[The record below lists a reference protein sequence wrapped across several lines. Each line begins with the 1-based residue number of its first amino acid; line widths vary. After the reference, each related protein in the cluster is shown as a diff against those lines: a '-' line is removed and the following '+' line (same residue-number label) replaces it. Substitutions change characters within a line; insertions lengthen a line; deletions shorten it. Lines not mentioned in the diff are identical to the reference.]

1 MTEDLEVKIAGQP
14 TDSKLLK
21 PGNSRSKDT
30 ESDENSQYPTHG
42 KILTH

>member
-1 MTEDLEVKIAGQP
+1 MAENLEVEIPGQP
-14 TDSKLLK
+14 TDSKLLE
-21 PGNSRSKDT
+21 PWNCRGKDT